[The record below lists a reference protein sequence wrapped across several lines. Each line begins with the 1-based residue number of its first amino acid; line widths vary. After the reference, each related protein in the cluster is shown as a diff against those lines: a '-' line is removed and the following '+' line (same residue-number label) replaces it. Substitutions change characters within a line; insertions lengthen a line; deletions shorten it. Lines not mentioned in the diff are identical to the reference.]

1 MLIKFTRKYL
11 TLFLFIYF
19 SHLYRMG
26 NKKKVGRPKM
36 AKNKRKV
43 RFSVT
48 IKPDLL
54 QRIDK
59 NVTPDKGRNSLIEQ
73 TLENNF

>member
-1 MLIKFTRKYL
+1 
-11 TLFLFIYF
+11 
-19 SHLYRMG
+19 MG
-26 NKKKVGRPKM
+26 KKNKVGRPKM
-36 AKNKRKV
+36 PKNKRKV

-54 QRIDK
+54 DRIDNK
-59 NVTPDKGRNSLIEQ
+59 VTPDKGRNSLIEA